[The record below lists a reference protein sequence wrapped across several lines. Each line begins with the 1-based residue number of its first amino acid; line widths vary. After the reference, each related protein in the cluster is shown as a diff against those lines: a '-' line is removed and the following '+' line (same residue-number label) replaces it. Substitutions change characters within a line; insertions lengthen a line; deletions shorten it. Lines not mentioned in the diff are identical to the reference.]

1 MSGENDG
8 AERSRRVRRKTPI
21 DAVDERGTAPFEI
34 SSPRSLR
41 ALSHC
46 ALTNAQLQYRSLE
59 SYEGSGVPKQVAKL
73 SFESGEDRRRQR
85 IALVKKEYRALC
97 RYSPGAGR
105 SAHCAAAAGL
115 RAALTDG
122 RWVRH
127 VAGPSTTKASSL
139 CCLTSLRAWK
149 GTLLIA
155 QTSTTPKSL
164 LS

>member
-1 MSGENDG
+1 MTHSLDHHLSRAATPESRPMTAHTAEARRDAPPAGNAPPVGTRAMSGENDG

-85 IALVKKEYRALC
+85 IALVKKEYRARC

-105 SAHCAAAAGL
+105 SASGAAC
-115 RAALTDG
+115 RAD
-122 RWVRH
+122 
-127 VAGPSTTKASSL
+127 
-139 CCLTSLRAWK
+139 
-149 GTLLIA
+149 
-155 QTSTTPKSL
+155 
-164 LS
+164 